1 MFSKQELLRIVEQIG
16 FLSQKDVLDI
26 PFLTQNSILTIVMQ
40 YPHMVNESRFCVIF
54 TVTEQDLVSL
64 HGFGEKTAQRLI
76 KSISSARENVS
87 FPRFLRAAGLNNLS
101 ETACACIVRNFACY
115 EELKEQP
122 ALSAVQM
129 LVEDGLDANSAKILL
144 GGEFWENAD
153 LLRRFVSIA

>member
-26 PFLTQNSILTIVMQ
+26 PFLTQNSILT
-40 YPHMVNESRFCVIF
+40 
-54 TVTEQDLVSL
+54 EQDLISL

-76 KSISSARENVS
+76 KSISSARENVPFS
-87 FPRFLRAAGLNNLS
+87 RFLRAAGLNNLS
-101 ETACACIVRNFACY
+101 ETACACIARNFACY
-115 EELKEQP
+115 EEFKAQP

-129 LVEDGLDANSAKILL
+129 LVEDGLDANSAKILI

-153 LLRRFVSIA
+153 LLRRFVTIV